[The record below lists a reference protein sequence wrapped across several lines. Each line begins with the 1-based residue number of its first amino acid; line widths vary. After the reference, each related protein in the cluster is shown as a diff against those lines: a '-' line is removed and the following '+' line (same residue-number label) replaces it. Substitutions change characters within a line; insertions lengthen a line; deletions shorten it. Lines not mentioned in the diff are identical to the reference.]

1 MQVVQQ
7 QRAFS
12 AEKHHSSFT
21 VESFNPNNWSN
32 SQSKGRVQDLLPPAH
47 NCSSPNQN
55 KYNTSDL
62 STCSFTSKNE
72 LVFLVDFLF
81 QKWNIKSW
89 TVRRGAVDSGHLLEQ
104 YWFYS
109 TNPFFLLLLDL
120 MLRFG
125 QTERKN
131 SVHSKFM
138 QKYIIPSLDY
148 PGLTDKCQ
156 LFISPKMCKRQQQE
170 HSATKLSVLIP
181 LFNILHGSLI

>member
-1 MQVVQQ
+1 MQVVHQQ
-7 QRAFS
+7 SGFL

-21 VESFNPNNWSN
+21 LGSFHPNNCSN
-32 SQSKGRVQDLLPPAH
+32 SQCECRVQDPLLPAQ

-62 STCSFTSKNE
+62 STCSFTSKNK

-81 QKWNIKSW
+81 QRGNKKRR
-89 TVRRGAVDSGHLLEQ
+89 TVRRGTGDSGRLLDQ

-120 MLRFG
+120 MLHFG

-138 QKYIIPSLDY
+138 QN
-148 PGLTDKCQ
+148 TNFQ
-156 LFISPKMCKRQQQE
+156 
-170 HSATKLSVLIP
+170 V
-181 LFNILHGSLI
+181 